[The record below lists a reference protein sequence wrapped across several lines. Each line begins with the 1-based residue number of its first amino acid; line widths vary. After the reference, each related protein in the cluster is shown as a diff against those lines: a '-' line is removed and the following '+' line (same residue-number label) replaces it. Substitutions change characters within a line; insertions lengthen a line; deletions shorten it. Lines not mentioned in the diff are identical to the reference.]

1 MQTCKNVTELLEDI
15 GLRAEFTTEGMRAV
29 SLAAQAMDSMDP
41 FELMII
47 DWRMPDI
54 DGVEITR
61 RIRKIAG
68 NEVPII
74 ILTAYDWSD
83 IEDEAREAGV
93 TAFLAKPFYRSK
105 ICYLLRELEEEKN
118 PVEYKE
124 MGDSRDFQGKR
135 VLLAEDNLLNREI
148 AHTLIEEMG
157 AEVEDAC
164 DGGEA
169 VQKVI
174 GSEEG

>member
-1 MQTCKNVTELLEDI
+1 
-15 GLRAEFTTEGMRAV
+15 
-29 SLAAQAMDSMDP
+29 
-41 FELMII
+41 
-47 DWRMPDI
+47 
-54 DGVEITR
+54 
-61 RIRKIAG
+61 
-68 NEVPII
+68 
-74 ILTAYDWSD
+74 
-83 IEDEAREAGV
+83 
-93 TAFLAKPFYRSK
+93 
-105 ICYLLRELEEEKN
+105 
-118 PVEYKE
+118 

-174 GSEEG
+174 GSEEGYYNLILMDVQMPVMNGYEATRAIRNLERQDAKRIPIVAMTANAFEDDRQEALRAGMNDHFSKPIDVKALEKLLDQYLLRAGECQE